1 MIAEDQFQEWVSQG
15 YNWLP
20 LIVEL
25 SGETSPQNLYRHLA
39 NTPYTYLLESGV
51 CEEKYGRYSIIGLS
65 ARTRII
71 VSDFQV
77 TYIQDGCL
85 EEQFISKD
93 PLKEIERIIA
103 NYKVPPLP
111 HCEFFTGGFVGY
123 FGYDTIRYIEPK
135 LAHHSLTDTLK
146 VPDIFL
152 MLSDDVLVYDNIA
165 KKLYLI
171 VYVPA
176 SQNAYYE
183 ALARIKHLTLELMKE
198 RDQSVVRQLDD
209 HKIITDEIKTEF
221 NSNISKEDYEQNVI
235 RAKEYFLAGDAMQL
249 ILSQRFSRPYKTNP
263 LIFYEALRLLN
274 PSPYMYYF
282 DMEDFFIAGAS
293 PEILVKLE
301 KNKVTV
307 RPLAGTRRRGKTAA
321 EDAALEE
328 ELLNDVKERAEHL
341 MLIDLG
347 RNDIGRICRVGSVHM
362 AKQMVIERYSHV
374 MHISSTV
381 VGELKPNVSDID
393 ILRATFPAGTVSGA
407 PKIRAMEIIDEL
419 ETDKRGIY
427 GGAIG
432 YIGWHGRLDLAITLR
447 TAVFKDETI
456 YIQAGAGL
464 VADSIPEN
472 EWQECVNKA
481 KALFVA
487 ADIAENK
494 FAEASHDIDDR

>member
-1 MIAEDQFQEWVSQG
+1 MIAEDQFQEWLTHG

-25 SGETSPQNLYRHLA
+25 SGETSPQNLYQHIA
-39 NTPYTYLLESGV
+39 NTPYSYLLESGV
-51 CEEKYGRYSIIGLS
+51 SGEKSGRYSIIGLS

-103 NYKVPPLP
+103 NYHVPPLP
-111 HCEFFTGGFVGY
+111 HLDFFIGGFVGY

-152 MLSDDVLVYDNIA
+152 LLSEEIIVYDSLA

-171 VYVPA
+171 VYVPGNK
-176 SQNAYYE
+176 NAYYE
-183 ALARIKHLTLELMKE
+183 AIARIKQLTLELLKE
-198 RDQSVVRQLDD
+198 REQTVVQQLEET
-209 HKIITDEIKTEF
+209 KVSSNEIKTQF
-221 NSNISKEDYEQNVI
+221 DSNFSVEDYEKNVLK
-235 RAKEYFLAGDAMQL
+235 AKEYFLAGDAMQL

-263 LIFYEALRLLN
+263 LTFYSILRLLN

-301 KNKVTV
+301 DNKVTV
-307 RPLAGTRRRGKTAA
+307 RPLAGTRPRGKTAA
-321 EDAALEE
+321 QDAALER
-328 ELLNDVKERAEHL
+328 ELLKDVKEIAEHL

-347 RNDIGRICRVGSVHM
+347 RNDIGRICKIGSVHM
-362 AKQMVIERYSHV
+362 EKQMVIERFSHV

-381 VGELKPNVSDID
+381 VGEVQPNTSDID

-432 YIGWHGRLDLAITLR
+432 YLGWHGRLDLAIALR
-447 TAVFKDETI
+447 TAVFKDDTV
-456 YIQAGAGL
+456 YVQAGAGL
-464 VADSIPEN
+464 VADSIPKN
-472 EWQECVNKA
+472 EWQECINKA
-481 KALFVA
+481 KALFLA
-487 ADIAENK
+487 ADIAENND
-494 FAEASHDIDDR
+494 SSR